1 MEKHI
6 AALLQQYHFSRREG
20 RFAALIARGETP
32 ENAVRKAGFNGKD
45 HARLVARLSQRS
57 GMADVIAAF
66 QGTPPAE
73 HTSGTS
79 TPDTSSLLAFY
90 RHLMDD
96 PELRPADRI
105 AAARRL
111 EALLG
116 GPAND
121 DSPPTPPTVI
131 VELKL

>member
-1 MEKHI
+1 MENHI
-6 AALLQQYHFSRREG
+6 AALCQQYHFSRRER

-45 HARLVARLSQRS
+45 RARLVAKLSQRS
-57 GMADVIAAF
+57 GMAEVIAAF
-66 QGTPPAE
+66 QGVSPT
-73 HTSGTS
+73 GG
-79 TPDTSSLLAFY
+79 TPDTPNTSSLLAFY
-90 RHLMDD
+90 RHLMND

-116 GPAND
+116 GPASD
-121 DSPPTPPTVI
+121 DSPHTPPTVI

>member
-6 AALLQQYHFSRREG
+6 TALLSQYHFSRREG

-45 HARLVARLSQRS
+45 RARLVAKLSQRS
-57 GMADVIAAF
+57 GMAEVIAAF
-66 QGTPPAE
+66 QGATPAE
-73 HTSGTS
+73 S
-79 TPDTSSLLAFY
+79 TPEAPHTSSLLAFY

-111 EALLG
+111 ESLLSG
-116 GPAND
+116 TTGD
-121 DSPPTPPTVI
+121 DSPSTTPTVI
-131 VELKL
+131 VELNL